1 MNTMKMHT
9 RNLAFCAL
17 LPALL
22 IFSARASDRPPIR
35 VPLTDATPVLDGVP
49 DDACWDTAWV
59 SPAFYDFEFKKVR
72 YTPNAD
78 TTVQMLTDGQWLY
91 LAIACRHPDAGDM
104 HAKVTENFGG
114 NVYGD
119 ECIKIFLNPGLDDDR
134 QVFRYVLNFN
144 NAHELKRMLSAAAG
158 QPAISWPSAT
168 QVTPAGWTAELAI
181 PLFDLAGY
189 GDLKDVRLNIF
200 RKKVLKKYDQFAV
213 EIGLEEQVSTLAP
226 TTEWTR
232 RSEMAQLTGLDAALK
247 PDFPLVVNAGSV
259 TAGELRE
266 ADGQMCY
273 DVNLT
278 LQAMTTATGT
288 VEVAV
293 IEKTAGAERRFTG
306 LFPVNSRQVF
316 PANVEVPV
324 AGIGQRDIDVVL
336 LDPRTRMPFQTW
348 QIRNASGFEVLHAMT
363 RLNYYTSEAD
373 AAALYEIGM
382 PENILSGKFLVIR
395 GQAGQPLARQSAGR
409 PKGAMNFP
417 ITDIPAGRRA
427 FNLALED
434 HAGSKIF
441 DVDFEFVK
449 CPPAP
454 GREWKIDR
462 ARGGMLLRDGQPF
475 FPLGFCMDVDD
486 AQYREIAAAGFNTVL
501 WWTDLG
507 LGKYPQPMTPDDFV
521 KVAELAGKHGL
532 MLMVR
537 PEKTANRAAEM
548 ASLKKYFP
556 GGEHAAA
563 LAKLERGLLHWKY
576 LAIAGATPWNRL
588 TRAQRNEIAADW
600 MGLHLPL
607 MLANVRAIREMPSLM
622 AYNTLDE
629 PPEFREADLE
639 VELTRM
645 TDAIREVDPY
655 RPVFVIYSSKIPEGA
670 KYTDFADALGTDPY
684 WIPGGNPPRGSINW
698 VSCVTARTV
707 KRAREKGLLPW
718 TVPMSSLWSASQ
730 KRMISGPE
738 QICQSYLALIHG
750 TRGIIY
756 FTHGLIN
763 TAGQWQG
770 LKTVAER
777 INAMTPALA
786 GPDPEQEISYTPG
799 NWAPL
804 RDEVPDVQCR
814 LMRFPDGRY
823 VLLAANVRRS
833 PVEISAAVKGLADTS
848 LNDLFDGKL
857 GMIKDGAFVD
867 TLPARGVRSYVF
879 SAIAGSGP
887 VRISIV
893 IAPQGTEGPV
903 ESGYDSEGRI
913 GFKNILPNPS
923 FEMESVAGW
932 PDYYI
937 PHGPPQGGGIRIGA
951 PGAAVGLT
959 TNQPFHGEKC
969 LYIARSYGNLY
980 WKTGPQLPAAQTY
993 VFSFYARTASADP
1006 VKLWFQSDMFEG
1018 EHRQFVEISGNTW
1031 RRYHLRVT
1039 IPARYRNH
1047 KAVAMLLL
1055 AGGDRIQA
1063 SGPIFLDALQLE
1075 SGLEPTEFEP

>member
-1 MNTMKMHT
+1 MKNHT
-9 RNLAFCAL
+9 RNLFLSAAIL
-17 LPALL
+17 GLQLA
-22 IFSARASDRPPIR
+22 SARAYDRPQIQ
-35 VPLTDATPVLDGVP
+35 VPRTDTPPVIDGIP
-49 DDACWDTAWV
+49 DDPCWETAWV
-59 SPAFYDFEFKKVR
+59 SRAFYDFEFKK
-72 YTPNAD
+72 TNCAPNAD
-78 TTVQMLTDGQWLY
+78 TAARMLTDGHWLY
-91 LAIACRHPDAGDM
+91 IAFDCRHPDPADM
-104 HAKVTENFGG
+104 QAKVAENFGG

-134 QVFRYVLNFN
+134 QVFRYVLNFR

-168 QVTPAGWTAELAI
+168 HVNPKGWTAELAI

-189 GDLKDVRLNIF
+189 GDLQQAWLNIF
-200 RKKVLKKYDQFAV
+200 RKKLVKKYDQFAV
-213 EIGLEEQVSTLAP
+213 EIGFDEHVSTLAP
-226 TTEWTR
+226 TSEWTR
-232 RSEMAQLTGLDAALK
+232 RSEMALITGLDGALK
-247 PDFPLVVNAGSV
+247 PDFPLVVNAGNVSV
-259 TAGELRE
+259 GELYE
-266 ADGQMCY
+266 SDGQMCY

-278 LQAMTTATGT
+278 LQAMTAATGA
-288 VEVAV
+288 VAVAV
-293 IEKTAGAERRFTG
+293 IEKTGGAERRITAQ
-306 LFPVNSRQVF
+306 FPVNSRQVF
-316 PANVEVPV
+316 PAVIEVPV
-324 AGIGQRDIDVVL
+324 AGIGQRDIDVML
-336 LDPRTRMPFQTW
+336 LDPDTRMPFQTW
-348 QIRNASGFEVLHAMT
+348 QIRNASGFEVLHAMA
-363 RLNYYTSEAD
+363 RLNYYTGETNAE
-373 AAALYEIGM
+373 ALYEIGM
-382 PENILSGKFLVIR
+382 PEKMLADKFLVVR
-395 GQAGQPLARQSAGR
+395 DRAGRQLARQPATAAKGR
-409 PKGAMNFP
+409 VSFP
-417 ITDIPAGRRA
+417 TADIPVARQIL
-427 FNLALED
+427 NLALED
-434 HAGSKIF
+434 QGGRKIF
-441 DVDFEFVK
+441 NVDFDFVK
-449 CPPAP
+449 CASAP

-462 ARGGMLLRDGQPF
+462 ARGGALLHDGQPF

-507 LGKYPQPMTPDDFV
+507 LGKYPAPMTPGDFI

-556 GGEHAAA
+556 GDEYSQA
-563 LAKLERGLLHWKY
+563 LAKLERGFLHWKY

-588 TRAQRNEIAADW
+588 ARAQRNEIAADW
-600 MGLHLPL
+600 MELHLPL
-607 MLANVRAIREMPSLM
+607 MLDNVKAVCDMPNLM

-629 PPEFREADLE
+629 PPEFREADLD
-639 VELTRM
+639 VELNRM

-655 RPVFVIYSSKIPEGA
+655 RPVFVIYSSKIPGGA

-698 VSCVTARTV
+698 VSCVTARTAQ
-707 KRAREKGLLPW
+707 RAREKGLLPW

-738 QICQSYLALIHG
+738 QVCQSYLALIHG

-770 LKTVAER
+770 LQTVAQR

-786 GPDPEQEISYTPG
+786 GPDPEQEIAYTPG

-833 PVEISAAVKGLADTS
+833 PVEISVAVKGLADKT

-857 GMIKDGAFVD
+857 GAIKDGAFHD
-867 TLPARGVRSYVF
+867 ALPARGVRSYVF
-879 SAIAGSGP
+879 NDIAGSEP
-887 VRISIV
+887 VRISV
-893 IAPQGTEGPV
+893 AIAPQGGEGPV

-923 FEMESVAGW
+923 FELESVAGW
-932 PDYYI
+932 PDYYT

-951 PGAAVGLT
+951 TGAAVGLT
-959 TNQPFHGEKC
+959 TNQPFHGDKC
-969 LYIARSYGNLY
+969 LYIAGSYGNIY

-993 VFSFYARTASADP
+993 VFSFYARTESPGP
-1006 VKLWFQSDMFEG
+1006 VKLWFQSGMFEG
-1018 EHRQFVEISGNTW
+1018 GHRQFVEISGNAW
-1031 RRYHLRVT
+1031 RRYHLRVI
-1039 IPARYRNH
+1039 IPARYRTHN
-1047 KAVAMLLL
+1047 AVAMLLL

-1063 SGPIFLDALQLE
+1063 TGPVFLDALQLE
-1075 SGLEPTEFEP
+1075 PGLEPTEFEP